1 MSDFKQVN
9 IYGKEK
15 DINNL
20 NGKLYL
26 KHGGR
31 ISSRTMF
38 RFINGYKIGCYCKN
52 CKNFDNNKCLVN
64 KNDRAM
70 KNDIAC
76 DLYEVNNERN

>member
-1 MSDFKQVN
+1 MSDFKQVD

-26 KHGGR
+26 QHGGR

-38 RFINGYKIGCYCKN
+38 RFINGYKIGSYCKN
-52 CKNFDNNKCLVN
+52 CKNFDNNKCLIN

-76 DLYEVNNERN
+76 DLYEIRN

>member
-1 MSDFKQVN
+1 MSDFKQVD
-9 IYGKEK
+9 IYGEEK

-38 RFINGYKIGCYCKN
+38 RLGLKFTIKN
-52 CKNFDNNKCLVN
+52 N
-64 KNDRAM
+64 
-70 KNDIAC
+70 
-76 DLYEVNNERN
+76 